1 MSDLY
6 NNEFSSEEKKSFW
19 EKVVDAESVDVSEV
33 VKQCCSVEGIPDK
46 SRKLA
51 WKFLLSKQLDEE
63 VNDNLG
69 GYEELAATDD
79 SELKDVIAD
88 IDADIEKCKVD
99 EDKHDAIRKIHKAY
113 LLYDKKRAFIP
124 GTSTLLNM
132 LLDYFTE
139 AEVFSVFGALF
150 YRVWPEGRLFD
161 VRGFLVEQRVV
172 KSILFD
178 KDPQIIMHA
187 NESGMSFD
195 CILLRWMLTFFAN
208 DISVELTKRFFDN
221 YFCAVYSG
229 EGKIGFAAEVYYFAT
244 VVEVLRT
251 VSKSYMKEKEAK
263 KADKAESKAQ
273 RALTESDFDTIV
285 ANARTLSREIPSHKV
300 SAFRE
305 KHEMANKG
313 EMESRDRNL
322 WGGSDVT
329 FKEGSL
335 GLTLKSVKKML
346 SLGRYRRNP
355 DGTPGAA
362 EESGLLIPGV
372 ILVAINED
380 EITEG
385 MSVSKAS
392 KKIKQLKDENGQ
404 VVLRFQLLSAL
415 EQKKEEESSKKS
427 SYKSDDYMPDYLDI
441 GETII
446 RNTEV
451 SIRVPDV
458 ATSFYVPGFEMHKGR
473 MFLTNYRLIFHPYL
487 KLKKSAKKSPRTPRS
502 PRDGEEEEGGEKT
515 PVEVEEGETVLGP
528 LGQEDIQYPLLK
540 IEKLVETGPRML
552 SMTLKDKMVVN
563 MMYSSSKTMD
573 QFLGNLRKAAIPSV
587 SDDVFAFR

>member
-6 NNEFSSEEKKSFW
+6 NNEFPSEEKKSFW

-88 IDADIEKCKVD
+88 IDADIDKCKVD
-99 EDKHDAIRKIHKAY
+99 EDKQDAIRKIHKAY

-172 KSILFD
+172 KSILFE

-273 RALTESDFDTIV
+273 RALTENDFDTIV

-404 VVLRFQLLSAL
+404 VVLRFQLLSAI

-502 PRDGEEEEGGEKT
+502 PRDGEETEGGEKT